1 MKYRFDM
8 FSSVRSSLAE
18 HCIREL
24 FWKTADSKQV
34 GDILASIED
43 MREKCYRGEVSKE
56 DLATYRAEQKKL
68 LPVFTFHATFKNG
81 RRRNADAVPS
91 GLSMYDIDHIP
102 DPVGYYEMFVKDRIE
117 ELGIVLAHKTPSDEG
132 LRLVFT
138 IPQGMNLAEA
148 QKWMSKQL
156 GDANYD
162 QSVKDLARCS
172 FAVPR
177 DYILYI
183 DEEKLFSMDNS
194 IDNGQLTINNEELE
208 ESKQLSIVNSQLSIN
223 NEESKENNQLSI
235 VNSPLSIKGQKGKV
249 LPNPGI
255 ETPGYASDSGMKFKG
270 LSYSDIIAEWFRQMG
285 GEPVEGERNDKLHR
299 LAAHLRYITDNNEAL
314 LLQVMPRYGLSE
326 EEMRRLIHSA
336 CAAEWKSMPIVLR
349 GVLEKLNVQEGE
361 EMIFP
366 EMPKRLPPLIAHLL
380 SCTPQ
385 EYWAAV
391 AHSVFPSLATYLY
404 KVKFRYIDNVEH
416 EATMMCILMA
426 PTGAGKSCIVEPIN
440 RILSDIRKRDKMNLE
455 RERIWKQEENAKG
468 ANKDKN
474 QRPEGLIIQEIDAD
488 MTQPAFLTRMKEAEE
503 HFLYTR
509 MNEIELFDALKGG
522 GNKSLQF
529 QIMRLAFD
537 ITPFGQT
544 RVGTQSV
551 TERVPLRFN
560 WNASTTI
567 QKGRQYFSRVLIDGP
582 ISRINFCTIP
592 EREIGADIP
601 VYGTYDE
608 AFDEKLRP
616 YIENLKNARG
626 TIECPEAF
634 KLAKKLREECAEYAR
649 QTQDRVY
656 ENLSFRANV
665 IAYLKACILYVAN
678 GCKWEKSIE
687 AFIRWSLQYD
697 LWCKM
702 TFFGADIRREMKKDC
717 IYVPKKKGPRSLL
730 DSLPNEFT
738 LQDVI
743 SLRQSQGMK
752 AKGTKG
758 LLNQWIHRGHVTVM
772 TDDRYKKA

>member
-34 GDILASIED
+34 GDIHASIED

-81 RRRNADAVPS
+81 RRRNADAIPS

-117 ELGIVLAHKTPSDEG
+117 ELGIVLAHKTPSGEG

-138 IPQGMNLAEA
+138 IPGGKDLAEA
-148 QKWMSKQL
+148 QRWMSEQL

-183 DEEKLFSMDNS
+183 DEEKLFSMDNGQLTMDNS
-194 IDNGQLTINNEELE
+194 IDNGQLTINNKELK
-208 ESKQLSIVNSQLSIN
+208 ES
-223 NEESKENNQLSI
+223 EQLSI
-235 VNSPLSIKGQKGKV
+235 VNSPLSI
-249 LPNPGI
+249 
-255 ETPGYASDSGMKFKG
+255 EFKG
-270 LSYSDIIAEWFRQMG
+270 VLYRDIIAEWFRQMG

-326 EEMRRLIHSA
+326 EEMKGLIHSA

>member
-1 MKYRFDM
+1 MFYIFDNIK
-8 FSSVRSSLAE
+8 SRKGQV
-18 HCIREL
+18 CTPEL
-24 FWKTADSKQV
+24 FWKACDSKLTGEV
-34 GDILASIED
+34 CAEIADA
-43 MREKCYRGEVSKE
+43 REKMLRGEMSRE
-56 DLATYRAEQKKL
+56 DFETFKAEQKKR

-81 RRRNADAVPS
+81 RRLNADAVPS
-91 GLSMYDIDHIP
+91 GLSIYDIDHIA
-102 DPVGYYEMFVKDRIE
+102 DPVGYFKTHVEPRLK
-117 ELGIVLAHKTPSDEG
+117 ELKIYFYHITPSG
-132 LRLVFT
+132 KGGRIVFSV
-138 IPQGMNLAEA
+138 PPGMTLEEA
-148 QKWMSKQL
+148 QKWMSEQL
-156 GDANYD
+156 GDPNYD

-183 DEEKLFSMDNS
+183 DEEKLFSMDN
-194 IDNGQLTINNEELE
+194 GQLKIEKDSEEMPGM
-208 ESKQLSIVNSQLSIN
+208 NMH
-223 NEESKENNQLSI
+223 
-235 VNSPLSIKGQKGKV
+235 SPALKCRGQKGKV
-249 LPNPGI
+249 LPNPGV

-270 LSYSDIIAEWFRQMG
+270 LSYSDIIAEWFRQTG
-285 GEPVEGERNDKLHR
+285 GEPVEGERNDRLHR

-426 PTGAGKSCIVEPIN
+426 PTGAGKNCIVEPIN

-717 IYVPKKKGPRSLL
+717 IYVLKKKGPRSLL
-730 DSLPNEFT
+730 DSLPDEFT

-758 LLNQWIHRGHVTVM
+758 LLNQWVHRGHVTVM
-772 TDDRYKKA
+772 TNDRYKKA

>member
-1 MKYRFDM
+1 MFYIFDNIK
-8 FSSVRSSLAE
+8 SQKGQV
-18 HCIREL
+18 CTPEL
-24 FWKTADSKQV
+24 FWKACDSKLTGEV
-34 GDILASIED
+34 CAEIADA
-43 MREKCYRGEVSKE
+43 REKMLRGEMSRE
-56 DLATYRAEQKKL
+56 DFETFKAEQKKR

-81 RRRNADAVPS
+81 RRLNADAIPS
-91 GLSMYDIDHIP
+91 GLSIYDIDHIS
-102 DPVGYYEMFVKDRIE
+102 DPVGYFKTHVEPRLK
-117 ELGIVLAHKTPSDEG
+117 ELNINGGHKTPSGEG
-132 LRLVFT
+132 LRLTFN
-138 IPQGMNLAEA
+138 IPPGMNLAEA
-148 QKWMSKQL
+148 QKWMSEQL
-156 GDANYD
+156 GDTNYD
-162 QSVKDLARCS
+162 RSVKDLARCS

-183 DEEKLFSMDNS
+183 DEEKLFSMDN
-194 IDNGQLTINNEELE
+194 GQLT
-208 ESKQLSIVNSQLSIN
+208 IN

-249 LPNPGI
+249 LPNPGV

-601 VYGTYDE
+601 IYGTYDE

-730 DSLPNEFT
+730 DSLPDEFT

>member
-1 MKYRFDM
+1 MFYIFDNIK
-8 FSSVRSSLAE
+8 SWKGQV
-18 HCIREL
+18 CTPEL
-24 FWKTADSKQV
+24 FWKACDSKLTGEV
-34 GDILASIED
+34 CAEIADA
-43 MREKCYRGEVSKE
+43 REKMLRGEMSRE
-56 DLATYRAEQKKL
+56 DFETFKTEQKKR
-68 LPVFTFHATFKNG
+68 LPVFAFHATFKNG
-81 RRRNADAVPS
+81 RRLNADAVPS
-91 GLSMYDIDHIP
+91 GLSIYDIDHIA
-102 DPVGYYEMFVKDRIE
+102 DPVGYFKTHVEPRLK
-117 ELGIVLAHKTPSDEG
+117 ELKIYFCHITPSG
-132 LRLVFT
+132 KGGRIVFSV
-138 IPQGMNLAEA
+138 PPGMTLEEA
-148 QKWMSKQL
+148 QKWMSEQL

-183 DEEKLFSMDNS
+183 DEEKLFS
-194 IDNGQLTINNEELE
+194 NEECRM
-208 ESKQLSIVNSQLSIN
+208 K
-223 NEESKENNQLSI
+223 NEEPEGMH
-235 VNSPLSIKGQKGKV
+235 SPALKCRGQKGKV
-249 LPNPGI
+249 LPNPGV

-743 SLRQSQGMK
+743 NLRQSQGMK

-758 LLNQWIHRGHVTVM
+758 LLNQWVHRGHVTVM
-772 TDDRYKKA
+772 TNDRYKKA

>member
-1 MKYRFDM
+1 M

-56 DLATYRAEQKKL
+56 DLATYRAEQKKQ

-81 RRRNADAVPS
+81 RRRNADAIPS

-117 ELGIVLAHKTPSDEG
+117 ELGIVLAHKTPSGEG
-132 LRLVFT
+132 LRLVFI

-148 QKWMSKQL
+148 QKWMSEQL

-183 DEEKLFSMDNS
+183 DEEKLFSMDN
-194 IDNGQLTINNEELE
+194 GQLT
-208 ESKQLSIVNSQLSIN
+208 IN

-249 LPNPGI
+249 LPNPGV

-488 MTQPAFLTRMKEAEE
+488 MTQPAFLTRMK
-503 HFLYTR
+503 
-509 MNEIELFDALKGG
+509 
-522 GNKSLQF
+522 
-529 QIMRLAFD
+529 
-537 ITPFGQT
+537 
-544 RVGTQSV
+544 
-551 TERVPLRFN
+551 
-560 WNASTTI
+560 
-567 QKGRQYFSRVLIDGP
+567 
-582 ISRINFCTIP
+582 
-592 EREIGADIP
+592 
-601 VYGTYDE
+601 
-608 AFDEKLRP
+608 
-616 YIENLKNARG
+616 
-626 TIECPEAF
+626 
-634 KLAKKLREECAEYAR
+634 
-649 QTQDRVY
+649 
-656 ENLSFRANV
+656 
-665 IAYLKACILYVAN
+665 
-678 GCKWEKSIE
+678 
-687 AFIRWSLQYD
+687 
-697 LWCKM
+697 
-702 TFFGADIRREMKKDC
+702 
-717 IYVPKKKGPRSLL
+717 
-730 DSLPNEFT
+730 
-738 LQDVI
+738 
-743 SLRQSQGMK
+743 
-752 AKGTKG
+752 
-758 LLNQWIHRGHVTVM
+758 
-772 TDDRYKKA
+772 